1 MGMRITS
8 LQPQANNPE
17 RTSVFVDGRFLMGVS
32 TLIVLKMG
40 LRINQVL
47 SPAQV
52 QQLEQEEALQKAVD
66 RGMNFLSFRPRSRE
80 EVRRYL
86 RRKETPAELIDTVLE
101 RLDQLDL
108 INDESF
114 ASFWIESR
122 ERFRPK
128 GAQAIKS
135 ELKMKGVKKEVID
148 EVVSDDQDEELALR
162 AGRKK
167 AQSLLRQ
174 PDMDHNTFRTRL
186 GPFLQ
191 RRGFSYEVTKHAVQ
205 HLWDELQGEAGDDDD
220 GDDLFDE

>member
-1 MGMRITS
+1 MHITG
-8 LQPQANNPE
+8 LQPQANNPD
-17 RTSVFVDGRFLMGVS
+17 RTSIFVDGHFLIGVN

-40 LRINQVL
+40 LRLDQELTPV
-47 SPAQV
+47 QV

-66 RGMNFLSFRPRSRE
+66 RAMNYLSFRPRSRE

-86 RRKETPAELIDTVLE
+86 RQKQTPAELIDAVIE
-101 RLDQLDL
+101 RLNQLDL
-108 INDESF
+108 INDETF

-128 GAQAIKS
+128 GAQAIKN
-135 ELKMKGVKKEVID
+135 ELKMKGVKREVID
-148 EVVSDDQDEELALR
+148 EVVTDEQDEELALR

-174 PDMDHNTFRTRL
+174 ADIDYNAFRTKL

-191 RRGFSYEVTKHAVQ
+191 RRGFSYEVTKRVVQQLWEETSQEAV
-205 HLWDELQGEAGDDDD
+205 EDDD
-220 GDDLFDE
+220 F

>member
-1 MGMRITS
+1 MRITS
-8 LQPQANNPE
+8 LQPQANNAE
-17 RTSVFVDGRFLMGVS
+17 RTSIFVDGRFFMGVS
-32 TLIVLKMG
+32 TLIVLKME

-52 QQLEQEEALQKAVD
+52 KQLEQEEALQKAVD

-86 RRKETPAELIDTVLE
+86 KRKETPAELIDMVIE
-101 RLDQLDL
+101 RLTQMDL
-108 INDESF
+108 INDETF
-114 ASFWIESR
+114 AEFWIESR

-135 ELKMKGVKKEVID
+135 ELKMKGIKREVID
-148 EVVSDDQDEELALR
+148 EVVTGEQDEDLALR

-167 AQSLLRQ
+167 AESLLRQ
-174 PDMDHNTFRTRL
+174 PEMDHTTFRTKL

-191 RRGFSYEVTKHAVQ
+191 RRGFSYAVTKHAVQ
-205 HLWDELQGEAGDDDD
+205 QLWDELQGEAADDD
-220 GDDLFDE
+220 FFEE

>member
-1 MGMRITS
+1 MPMRITA
-8 LQPQANNPE
+8 LQQQDSNPD
-17 RTSVFVDGRFLMGVS
+17 RTSIFVDGHFLMGVN

-40 LRINQVL
+40 LRLDQEL
-47 SPAQV
+47 TPAQV

-66 RGMNFLSFRPRSRE
+66 RAMNYLSFRPRSRE

-86 RRKETPAELIDTVLE
+86 RQKQTPAELIDAVIE
-101 RLDQLDL
+101 RLNQLDL
-108 INDESF
+108 INDEMF

-135 ELKMKGVKKEVID
+135 ELKMKGVKREVID
-148 EVVSDDQDEELALR
+148 EVVTDEQDEELALR

-174 PDMDHNTFRTRL
+174 ANIDYNTFRTKL

-191 RRGFSYEVTKHAVQ
+191 RRGFSYEITKRVVQ
-205 HLWDELQGEAGDDDD
+205 QLWEEAAGEAVEDDD
-220 GDDLFDE
+220 FS